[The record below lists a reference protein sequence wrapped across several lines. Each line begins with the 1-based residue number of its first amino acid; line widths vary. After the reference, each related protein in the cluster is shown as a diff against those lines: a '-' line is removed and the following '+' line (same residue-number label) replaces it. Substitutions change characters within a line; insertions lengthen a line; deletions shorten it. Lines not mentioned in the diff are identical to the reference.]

1 MRAGA
6 VAGDLFRGCSL
17 RFNQLSQKN
26 FMDVRATTKYQR
38 MSPAKVGQVTRLI
51 QGKSASEALE
61 LLKIIPRKSARMIE
75 KTLKSAIAN
84 ATNNNKLAADA
95 LTVKEAVA
103 NEGPRLKRWQPKARG
118 SAGPIIKR
126 TCHIQVVVTD
136 GQ

>member
-1 MRAGA
+1 
-6 VAGDLFRGCSL
+6 
-17 RFNQLSQKN
+17 
-26 FMDVRATTKYQR
+26 

-51 QGKSASEALE
+51 RGKSASEALE
-61 LLKIIPRKSARMIE
+61 LLRAIPRKSARLIE

-84 ATNNNKLAADA
+84 ATNNNKLAAEA

-118 SAGPIIKR
+118 SAGPILKR
-126 TCHIQVVVTD
+126 TCHIQVTLTD

>member
-1 MRAGA
+1 
-6 VAGDLFRGCSL
+6 
-17 RFNQLSQKN
+17 
-26 FMDVRATTKYQR
+26 MDVRATTRYQR

-61 LLKIIPRKSARMIE
+61 LLRAVPRKSARMIE

-84 ATNNNKLAADA
+84 ATNNNKLAADS

-103 NEGPRLKRWQPKARG
+103 NEGPRLKRFQPKARG

-126 TCHIQVVVTD
+126 TSHIQIVLTD